1 MADLELL
8 NKAQDYIEKL
18 ANGINPLNGEK
29 ITDES
34 VLNNIEII
42 RCLFHANYVLKQV
55 IDNDGE
61 IGRKKQ
67 HTKTAF
73 VYDEELIKQ
82 VYISPI
88 PIVLSQIVTNIR
100 SVFKN
105 MRLYYKDVAPILYN
119 KGILIDNPTGN
130 PKFMASPEAADFG
143 IWSEI
148 KKGHRGEYQKTL
160 FDEDGQRYVL
170 ECLKGMGSEKE
181 KQQ

>member
-1 MADLELL
+1 M
-8 NKAQDYIEKL
+8 
-18 ANGINPLNGEK
+18 NGEK

-119 KGILIDNPTGN
+119 KGILIDNPTEIQN
-130 PKFMASPEAADFG
+130 LWQVPKPQILGFGRRLRKDIEANTKNF
-143 IWSEI
+143 I
-148 KKGHRGEYQKTL
+148 
-160 FDEDGQRYVL
+160 
-170 ECLKGMGSEKE
+170 
-181 KQQ
+181 